1 MVSSTGSLS
10 GGPDANTER
19 VGRPGERRGSVEE
32 TQTTAI
38 LDDIVYS
45 DEPEEVE
52 ILQVLPATGWAAEF
66 EDGRREP
73 LAVWVVEDSG
83 EMYGVV
89 VEDDAG
95 RIDLSNNAGEQPG
108 FRRYVNNDKE
118 D

>member
-1 MVSSTGSLS
+1 
-10 GGPDANTER
+10 
-19 VGRPGERRGSVEE
+19 
-32 TQTTAI
+32 
-38 LDDIVYS
+38 
-45 DEPEEVE
+45 
-52 ILQVLPATGWAAEF
+52 VLPATGWAAEF
-66 EDGRREP
+66 EDGRCEP